1 MTFMTLDEDD
11 RVIVDTAAAFAAKRL
26 APHALEWDKTKHFP
40 VDVMRESAGLGM
52 GAIYCGEDVGGSG
65 LRRLDA
71 VRIFEQLA
79 VADPVISAFI
89 SIHNMCAWMIDTYG
103 TPEQRKSWVPRLAS
117 MELIASYCLT
127 EPGAG
132 SDAAA
137 LRTKAVRDG
146 DHYVLDGVKQFISG
160 AGVSDVY
167 VVMARTGADGPRGIS
182 AFIVE
187 KGTPG
192 LTFGAN
198 EYKMGWN
205 AQPTAQVILESVRVP
220 ADALLGGVDA
230 DGSGFGIAMNGLN
243 GGRLNIAAC
252 SLGGG
257 QAAYDQATRYVAD
270 RHAFGGALID
280 EPTVRFTL
288 AEMATA
294 LETSRLML
302 WRAAS
307 ALDADDAEK
316 VTLCEM
322 AKLYVTDSCYEVADL
337 ALQLLGGYGYL
348 REYGLEKIVRDL
360 RVHRILEGTNEIM
373 RVVIG
378 RALASGARNQT
389 DASRVRASS

>member
-1 MTFMTLDEDD
+1 MNFITLDEDE
-11 RVIVDTAAAFAAKRL
+11 RVIVETAAAFAAKRL
-26 APHALEWDKTKHFP
+26 APHALEWDHSKYFP
-40 VDVMRESAGLGM
+40 VDVLRESAALGM
-52 GAIYCGEDVGGSG
+52 GAVYCGEDVGGSG

-79 VADPVISAFI
+79 IGDPVISSFI

-103 TPEQRKSWVPRLAS
+103 TPEQRKSWIPRLAS

-146 DHYVLDGVKQFISG
+146 DHYILDGVKQFISG

-167 VVMARTGADGPRGIS
+167 VVMARTGAEGPRGIS

-192 LTFGAN
+192 LSFGPN
-198 EYKMGWN
+198 EAKMGWN
-205 AQPTAQVILESVRVP
+205 AQPTAQVILEGVRVP
-220 ADALLGGVDA
+220 SEAMLGGPA
-230 DGSGFGIAMNGLN
+230 GEGTGFGIAMNGLN

-252 SLGGG
+252 SLGGA
-257 QAAYDQATRYVAD
+257 QAAYDKTVGYLAD
-270 RHAFGGALID
+270 RQAFGGALLD
-280 EPTVRFTL
+280 EPTIRF
-288 AEMATA
+288 AIADMATA

-307 ALDADDAEK
+307 ALDSDDPEK
-316 VTLCEM
+316 VSLCAM
-322 AKLYVTDSCYEVADL
+322 AKLYVTDSCFEVADK
-337 ALQLLGGYGYL
+337 ALQLHGGYGYL
-348 REYGLEKIVRDL
+348 REYGIEKIVRDL
-360 RVHRILEGTNEIM
+360 RVHRILEGANEIM

-378 RALASGARNQT
+378 RAEATRTRSKEK
-389 DASRVRASS
+389 SR